1 MKLKKFAAMMLAGV
15 MAVSMLAGCNNISN
29 NGGNGGAGE
38 GEGEG
43 NVTTSG
49 YSAIMAK
56 AVNEAVKDMD
66 YVTFKDNADD
76 EAALKTSL
84 NYLSSNVIANVQN
97 NQNVP
102 TIIEPEIWGDNWAAM
117 AASLQ
122 DDLKMS
128 NENMNLEDFTYYT
141 EHNVW
146 INNDVKAGVVY
157 AVNGAVGFDEA
168 VKLVASYVT
177 DELED
182 LVDEDEAAGELWK
195 YEYVVSASVANK
207 TVGDHSANF
216 VLVTVDRTVTN
227 A

>member
-56 AVNEAVKDMD
+56 AVNEDVKDMD

-84 NYLSSNVIANVQN
+84 NYLSSNVIADVQT

-102 TIIEPEIWGDNWAAM
+102 MIVTKAWGLNWAAM
-117 AASLQ
+117 IDSLQ

-128 NENMNLEDFTYYT
+128 NENMNLADFTWFTDYDK
-141 EHNVW
+141 W
-146 INNDVKAGVVY
+146 INNDVKTGVVY
-157 AVNGAVGFDEA
+157 AVNGAVGYDEA

-177 DELED
+177 EELED
-182 LVDEDEAAGELWK
+182 LVDEDEAAGEIWK